1 MAHALHSPAISLFA
15 GAGGMDIGVEEA
27 GFKTVCA
34 IESDPHCAATLRR
47 NGPRKAVWQADVR
60 VIDPQRLLDVL
71 QLRPGEVGLLH
82 GGPPCQPFS
91 QIGKRGGMDDPRGAL
106 IFEVLR
112 FAGVLRPVRQALA
125 ATKRKPYFPFSAPN
139 VK

>member
-1 MAHALHSPAISLFA
+1 MSSSAISLFA
-15 GAGGMDIGVEEA
+15 GAGGMDIGVHSA

-47 NGPRKAVWQADVR
+47 NGARKVVWQADVR
-60 VIDPQRLLDVL
+60 VVDPQRLLDVL
-71 QLRPGEVGLLH
+71 GFKVGELGLLH

-91 QIGKRGGMDDPRGAL
+91 QIGKQAGMDDPRGAL

-112 FAGVLRPVRQALA
+112 FVRVIRL
-125 ATKRKPYFPFSAPN
+125 PPC
-139 VK
+139 